1 MDTRREL
8 GAFLRAS
15 REQVAPAQL
24 GLPVTGR
31 RRTPG
36 LRREEVA
43 AASGIGL
50 AWYTWLEQ
58 GRVSTS
64 RQVLEAV
71 ARTLRLSADGRR
83 HLLALGGFSAEGEPE
98 RDRIAE
104 LRPLLASWPLS
115 PALLLDHRFD
125 VCAANDA
132 YRAVWPDPGPNL
144 LLHLVTSE
152 QAQARLVPEEE
163 LLYQLFL
170 RFRMQADRR
179 GSDPEVQR
187 VFDDLNRLRPDL
199 GHWWAC
205 RAVPESH
212 VWEATVLV
220 PGAELRFAFSILL
233 PGGDSAASV
242 LVQAPAD
249 DGTAEW
255 MRLSSR

>member
-8 GAFLRAS
+8 GAFLRAA
-15 REQVAPAQL
+15 REQVAPVEL
-24 GLPVTGR
+24 GLPDTGR

-64 RQVLEAV
+64 RQVLESV
-71 ARTLRLSADGRR
+71 ARTLKLGPDARTQ
-83 HLLALGGFSAEGEPE
+83 LLALGGFTSAGEPE
-98 RDRIAE
+98 ADRIAE
-104 LRPLLASWPLS
+104 LRPLLASWPHS
-115 PALLLDHRFD
+115 PALLLDHSFD
-125 VCAANDA
+125 VHAANDA
-132 YRAVWPDPGPNL
+132 YRVVWPEPGENL
-144 LLHLVTSE
+144 LLHLATSE
-152 QAQARLVPEEE
+152 AAGERLGSGE

-179 GSDPEVQR
+179 GADPRVRR
-187 VFDDLNRLRPDL
+187 VFDDLRRLRPDL

-205 RAVPESH
+205 RGVPETQ
-212 VWEATVLV
+212 VWESDVLV
-220 PGAELRFAFSILL
+220 PDGPRLRFAFSLLL
-233 PGGDSAASV
+233 PGGASAAAL

-249 DGTAEW
+249 AGTAEW
-255 MRLSSR
+255 MRLSCS